1 MYTIKEYSRQ
11 YDSCLLQFLERCLP
25 QSGRSL
31 ELDGRHKMY
40 AILMKFLNAFGVCL
54 MRTI

>member
-40 AILMKFLNAFGVCL
+40 AILMKF
-54 MRTI
+54 